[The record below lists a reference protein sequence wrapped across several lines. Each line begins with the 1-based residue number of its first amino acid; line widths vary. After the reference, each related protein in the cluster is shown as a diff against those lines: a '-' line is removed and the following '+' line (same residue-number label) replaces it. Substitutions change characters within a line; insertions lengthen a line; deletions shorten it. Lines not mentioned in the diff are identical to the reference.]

1 MKKILH
7 LPTSTAGFS
16 NGLSEIEIKNGFN
29 SKVLITD
36 KNKFLYK
43 SNYSLFSK
51 NPILL
56 FFKKLLFV
64 LKNRKSFDVY
74 HFNFGT
80 SLFDYFFLGLPVL
93 DLKFY
98 KGKKIFTFNGSDA
111 RGWSNEIYNDA
122 ISLELDSQYS
132 KNSKIIIRRFFNKL
146 KFKKVNKYADTIFTV
161 NPDLMNYLPEYTK
174 FLPYAISNW
183 DDIKK
188 VDYNIATNKKIK
200 IIHAPTNRGLKGS
213 SFIIESINKLKNK
226 YHNIELVLVE
236 NLTNEEALKL
246 YSTADI
252 LIDQVLIGWYGG
264 VSVEFMKM
272 GKPVAA
278 FIREEDLKFIP
289 SEMAKDLNSAIIS
302 IDPFNIE
309 QVLSYYI
316 ENVNELKNKAKL
328 CYDYVN
334 KWHNPDYIFSIL
346 KKAYL

>member
-36 KNKFLYK
+36 RNKFLYK

-51 NPILL
+51 NPISL

-111 RGWSNEIYNDA
+111 RGWSNKIYNDA
-122 ISLELDSQYS
+122 ISSELDRQYS

-200 IIHAPTNRGLKGS
+200 LIHAPTNRGLKGS
-213 SFIIESINKLKNK
+213 SFIIESINKLKVK
-226 YHNIELVLVE
+226 YDNIELVLVE
-236 NLTNEEALKL
+236 NLTNQEALKL
-246 YSTADI
+246 YSGADI

-272 GKPVAA
+272 GKPVAT
-278 FIREEDLKFIP
+278 FIREQDLKFIP
-289 SEMAKDLNSAIIS
+289 SEMAKDLKNAIIS

-334 KWHNPDYIFSIL
+334 KWHDPDYIFSLL